1 MTEDRWVTFDC
12 YGTLID
18 WLGGFRKILSP
29 ISGVR
34 TESLLQEYHEA
45 ERVLEADRP
54 QYLYRHVLTAGLA
67 RAAEKTGIALA
78 SEDTDL
84 LVRRWG
90 DLPLYPDVSKALDA
104 LRTAG
109 WKIGILTNCDNDLF
123 AATLAGNPAL
133 RPEIVI
139 TAEETG
145 SYKPE
150 FGHFLRFESQTGV
163 LRQNWIHAANSWFHD
178 IDPAQRFGITR
189 IWVNRDKTGHDPAA
203 ATCVVDD
210 IAALPEAV
218 SQLTG

>member
-1 MTEDRWVTFDC
+1 MAEDRWVTFDC
-12 YGTLID
+12 FGTLID

-34 TESLLQEYHEA
+34 TESLLRAYHEA
-45 ERVLEADRP
+45 ERALEADRP
-54 QYLYRHVLTAGLA
+54 HYLYRAVLTAGLA
-67 RAAEKTGIALA
+67 RAAQETGIDLA
-78 SEDTDL
+78 SEDADL

-90 DLPLYPDVSKALDA
+90 DLPLYPDVPKALDA

-109 WKIGILTNCDNDLF
+109 WKIGVLTNCDNDLF
-123 AATLAGNPAL
+123 ATTLACNPAL
-133 RPEIVI
+133 RPDIVI

-163 LRQNWIHAANSWFHD
+163 VRQNWSHAANSWFHD
-178 IDPAQRFGITR
+178 IDPARRFGIAR

-203 ATCVVDD
+203 ATYVIDD
-210 IAALPEAV
+210 IAALPRTI
-218 SQLTG
+218 SQVIG